1 MLRTKLHRETQS
13 QLLLSYVKPC
23 KLVSRDTISRWV
35 KVVLQ
40 CSGIDVTN
48 FKPHSTRSRS
58 ASTSKAKLN
67 DVPLSDILDRARWKS
82 ESTFAKFYDKKIVE
96 GTFANKV
103 LE

>member
-48 FKPHSTRSRS
+48 FKPHSTRS

-96 GTFANKV
+96 DTFANKV